1 VHPEDPDTIVR
12 MGRRGR
18 ERLGTSDEFDG
29 VVDSVGPHPTLT
41 VDQARACGEL
51 VERLRDN
58 GRQRELIVIA
68 PHRGDIERHTDE
80 QAEQVASRL
89 VAKAVSS

>member
-1 VHPEDPDTIVR
+1 
-12 MGRRGR
+12 
-18 ERLGTSDEFDG
+18 
-29 VVDSVGPHPTLT
+29 
-41 VDQARACGEL
+41 
-51 VERLRDN
+51 
-58 GRQRELIVIA
+58 VIA

>member
-1 VHPEDPDTIVR
+1 MSVQGGAHPS
-12 MGRRGR
+12 
-18 ERLGTSDEFDG
+18 LA
-29 VVDSVGPHPTLT
+29 
-41 VDQARACGEL
+41 VDQARACGER

-68 PHRGDIERHTDE
+68 PHGGDIERHTDE

-89 VAKAVSS
+89 AAKAGSCWRCKG